1 MERNVPFS
9 QGVDFFFRH
18 HCQIGL
24 KPPEDVYSYQ
34 NINASM
40 QLSHTDTQQQGTN
53 LDRWAFCAQ
62 STSPARCGQHWSLAP
77 ELVCEIC
84 LWRERRQY
92 RWAHPQPADARPSL
106 RHPEEQLHQCT
117 PKERWHGYTGH
128 IIFHCD
134 TMVTNQSMSLTGWS
148 GPSPPSTLNPN
159 PVSWFL
165 LINTSSSLVLVAG
178 KTPPVILAVSYKYFG
193 VNVKTVSHIHS

>member
-24 KPPEDVYSYQ
+24 KPPEDVYSCQ
-34 NINASM
+34 NINTSM

-62 STSPARCGQHWSLAP
+62 STSLARCGQHWSLAP

-92 RWAHPQPADARPSL
+92 RWAHPQPADAHPSL

-117 PKERWHGYTGH
+117 PKERWHGYRSHNFPLWHYGDESKHVNTHWLIWSFSTQHSEPKSSVLVPPDKHVQFFSVG
-128 IIFHCD
+128 
-134 TMVTNQSMSLTGWS
+134 GWK
-148 GPSPPSTLNPN
+148 PPPPSKISCQL
-159 PVSWFL
+159 
-165 LINTSSSLVLVAG
+165 
-178 KTPPVILAVSYKYFG
+178 
-193 VNVKTVSHIHS
+193 